1 MITFD
6 YQHFIM
12 KILKRILLL
21 LFLILIVFLL
31 YIEIGG
37 TYILNND
44 AKRTITFNIR
54 SSRKLPKNITSFYN
68 TIYKNSLS
76 KNSWDFFLTTSS
88 QKDCPCYQMTHRI
101 MPQLNIKNTSVLD
114 YILVTRY
121 IEHNFSQN
129 DCLNY
134 NLKSFNFLENRKGI
148 ETVSKSLFN
157 KPIEN
162 LHLIEVAEIFSI
174 YEHPLKYNRNRNPEN
189 SKKRIEQF
197 YQLYLENLEK

>member
-101 MPQLNIKNTSVLD
+101 MPQLNIKNTSALD

-174 YEHPLKYNRNRNPEN
+174 YEHPLKYNQNRNPEN

>member
-1 MITFD
+1 
-6 YQHFIM
+6 M

-37 TYILNND
+37 KYILNNN
-44 AKRTITFNIR
+44 AKRTITFNIK
-54 SSRKLPKNITSFYN
+54 STRKLPKNITSFYN

-101 MPQLNIKNTSVLD
+101 MPQLNIKNTSALD

-129 DCLNY
+129 ECLNF
-134 NLKSFNFLENRKGI
+134 NLSSFDFLENRKGI
-148 ETVSKSLFN
+148 ESISKSFFN
-157 KPIEN
+157 KSAEN
-162 LHLIEVAEIFSI
+162 LKPIEVAEVFAL
-174 YEHPLKYNRNRNPEN
+174 YEKPLKNNRNRNPDN
-189 SKKRIEQF
+189 AKKRTEQL
-197 YQLYLENLEK
+197 YKLYLESSTQ

>member
-101 MPQLNIKNTSVLD
+101 MPQLNIKNTSALD

-174 YEHPLKYNRNRNPEN
+174 YNIH
-189 SKKRIEQF
+189 
-197 YQLYLENLEK
+197 